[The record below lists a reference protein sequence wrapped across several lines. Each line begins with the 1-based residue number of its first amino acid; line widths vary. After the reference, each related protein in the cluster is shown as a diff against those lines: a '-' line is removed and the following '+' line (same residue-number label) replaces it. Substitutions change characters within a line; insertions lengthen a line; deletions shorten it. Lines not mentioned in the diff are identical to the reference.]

1 LAQKPGRPCSVP
13 GCPNLAV
20 EKGRCEEH
28 AYPVWGGRER
38 ATAAQRGY
46 DWEWQKIRERVL
58 REEPYCRW
66 CGKPSTTVDHIVPK
80 ARGGTDTRSNL
91 QALCG
96 RCRKIK
102 DARDA
107 AEGKRRK
114 RKESEG
120 YTP

>member
-1 LAQKPGRPCSVP
+1 MP
-13 GCPNLAV
+13 GCPRLAV

-38 ATAAQRGY
+38 PTAAQRGY
-46 DWEWQKIRERVL
+46 GWEWQKIRKQVL
-58 REEPYCRW
+58 REEPHCRW
-66 CGKPSTTVDHIVPK
+66 CGKPSVTVDHIRPK
-80 ARGGTDTRSNL
+80 ARGGSDARSNL
-91 QALCG
+91 QALCNS
-96 RCRKIK
+96 CRKIK

-114 RKESEG
+114 RKEAEG